1 MSCTGRGGVKWILR
15 QAIWVVLLSG
25 CAVNQKKKIDGP
37 VQPQAAA
44 DSQAFRQSA
53 GPLLGHGF
61 VSGNNIQTL
70 VNGDRIFPAMLDAIR
85 HAKRSVNFET
95 YVYTDGDI
103 GKKLAEALAQRAEA
117 GVAVHVILDS
127 QGTSGAGAENL
138 SRMRNAG
145 VVVEKYHT
153 MFWWD
158 VRRYNNRTHR
168 KLLIV
173 DGRIG
178 FIGGV
183 GIADEWEGN
192 AESPAHWRDN
202 HYKVTGPVVAQLQ
215 SIFMDNWLK
224 TGGSVLNGPDY
235 FPPLTATGPY
245 QAQAFKGSPQ
255 SGDVDVELMYL
266 LAIGAAR
273 HSLRIENAYFLPDR
287 MMREA
292 LIAAAQRGVK
302 VEILVPGPHIDQK
315 LVRRASQRYWP
326 EFIKAGIKMY
336 EYQPTMVH
344 VKLLIADDMF
354 TSVGSANFDSRSIR
368 LNDEANLNVFDR
380 GFAAQQTRLFEQDK
394 RRSKEVKMDNEGA
407 RIMKAPVEQV
417 AGATASQL

>member
-1 MSCTGRGGVKWILR
+1 MNHAAGDRAKYALGHLICIL
-15 QAIWVVLLSG
+15 ALSG
-25 CAVNQKKKIDGP
+25 CAVNQGKNIRGT
-37 VQPQAAA
+37 VT
-44 DSQAFRQSA
+44 SQASAGSPEFRQSM

-61 VSGNNIQTL
+61 VPGNNIQTL
-70 VNGDRIFPAMLDAIR
+70 RNGDQIFPSMLDAIR
-85 HAKRSVNFET
+85 HAKRSINFET

-103 GKKLAEALAQRAEA
+103 GRKLADALVERAKA
-117 GVAVHVILDS
+117 GVAIHVILDA
-127 QGTSGAGAENL
+127 QGTSHAGADNL

-145 VVVEKYHT
+145 VMVEKYHT

-173 DGRIG
+173 DGRVG

-192 AESPAHWRDN
+192 AESPKYWRDN

-215 SIFMDNWLK
+215 SIFMENWLK
-224 TGGSVLNGPDY
+224 TAGTLLNGPDY
-235 FPPLTATGPY
+235 FPSLAATGPY
-245 QAQAFKGSPQ
+245 QAQAFKSSPHE
-255 SGDVDVELMYL
+255 GDIDVQLMYL
-266 LAIGAAR
+266 YAVTSAR

-287 MMREA
+287 RTREA

-302 VEILVPGPHIDQK
+302 VEILVPGSHIDQK
-315 LVRRASQRYWP
+315 LVRHASRRYWP
-326 EFIKAGIKMY
+326 GFIKAGIRIY
-336 EYQPTMVH
+336 EYEPTMVH

-394 RRSKEVKMDNEGA
+394 RRSREMRLDKEGGMLLE
-407 RIMKAPVEQV
+407 APVQQV